1 MGQYKD
7 AGSSFVFANQGPAFC
22 TFDQSEDSEM
32 VPDFAPGPVIEVSG
46 LGVQTL
52 HPPQPDV

>member
-7 AGSSFVFANQGPAFC
+7 AGSSLVFANQGPAFC
-22 TFDQSEDSEM
+22 TFDQSEVGGM